1 VVKVVPTLYQLLSG
15 GMTREEHRE
24 KAMLEVAKERREAKA
39 RGKPVLDVHA
49 GLDLLGMTPG
59 VGAPADLLNAALY
72 AAKGEES
79 LSLLSLSQAVPLVGI
94 GAAIKKLVKPSK
106 QLKAATS
113 YGDAY
118 QSWWSNLQDFSVQN
132 PGQVNFKKVSKDI
145 ANAPSA
151 SNSKDFYEWMREY
164 SEKHFG
170 GYVTVPKASVAGK
183 LKRKGKHA
191 RTPEKQKRVVKD
203 PTRQKQS
210 EEMYRESRSK
220 KGAYF
225 TRTKRS
231 EY

>member
-145 ANAPSA
+145 ANAPST
-151 SNSKDFYEWMREY
+151 SNSKDFYEWMKEY
-164 SEKHFG
+164 SKKYFG
-170 GYVTVPKASVAGK
+170 DYVTVPKPSIAGK
-183 LKRKGKHA
+183 RKVKGKFA
-191 RTPEKQKRVVKD
+191 RKTDKERRVVKS
-203 PTRQKQS
+203 PTRQSQS
-210 EEMYRESRSK
+210 EEMARERKSK

-225 TRTKRS
+225 TRTRKG

>member
-1 VVKVVPTLYQLLSG
+1 MPTLYQMLSG

-151 SNSKDFYEWMREY
+151 SNSKDFYEWMKEY
-164 SEKHFG
+164 SQKHFG

-183 LKRKGKHA
+183 SKRKGKYA
-191 RTPEKQKRVVKD
+191 RTPDKQKKE
-203 PTRQKQS
+203 TLQAKL
-210 EEMYRESRSK
+210 REKELQEIRHDEFK
-220 KGAYF
+220 RGTGYQAV
-225 TRTKRS
+225 TKRV

>member
-1 VVKVVPTLYQLLSG
+1 MPTLYQLLSG

-24 KAMLEVAKERREAKA
+24 KAMLEIAKKRRDAKVQ
-39 RGKPVLDVHA
+39 GKPVLDVHA

-72 AAKGEES
+72 AAKGEKSQTLMS
-79 LSLLSLSQAVPLVGI
+79 LAQAVPLVGL
-94 GAAIKKLVKPSK
+94 GAAVKKLTRPSN
-106 QLKAATS
+106 QIRAASGYT
-113 YGDAY
+113 DAF
-118 QSWWSNLQDFSVQN
+118 QKWWDNLNDYSRQN
-132 PGQVNFKKVSKDI
+132 PGSVDWDRVQKDVTETTMNRNSQGYYEFIKDYSK
-145 ANAPSA
+145 
-151 SNSKDFYEWMREY
+151 E
-164 SEKHFG
+164 HFG
-170 GYVTVPKASVAGK
+170 GYVTVPKAAVAGK
-183 LKRKGKHA
+183 SKRKAIKEA
-191 RTPEKQKRVVKD
+191 RSPEKQKRIVND

>member
-1 VVKVVPTLYQLLSG
+1 
-15 GMTREEHRE
+15 MTREEHRE

-145 ANAPSA
+145 ANAPST
-151 SNSKDFYEWMREY
+151 SNSKDFYEWMKEY
-164 SEKHFG
+164 SKKYFG
-170 GYVTVPKASVAGK
+170 DYVTVPKPSIAGK
-183 LKRKGKHA
+183 RKVKGKFA
-191 RTPEKQKRVVKD
+191 RKTDKERRVVKS
-203 PTRQKQS
+203 PTRQSQS
-210 EEMYRESRSK
+210 EEMARERKSK

-225 TRTKRS
+225 TRTRKG